1 MNDTVNKS
9 VDKAVDKATKKTA
22 NKAVDDTMN
31 SADYAP
37 PLRQKSR
44 QGLLYLVLV
53 MLSALILMP
62 FYIIVVL
69 ALSSPAEVFAWPP
82 VWFPAEPRW
91 QNFLE
96 VFQVT
101 AFGRAIFNTFIV
113 ASISTIGIVF
123 IDGLAGYAFAKLRFP
138 GRTVMF
144 LLILATLM
152 VPVHVTIIPLFI
164 MFRNFPLAGG
174 NNLWGQGGFGILN
187 TYPSLILPFLATA
200 YGTYLMREFMKM
212 LPDNLVEAARMD
224 GAHEFAIFWKIYLPL
239 ARPALAVIAMF
250 NFTAVWNEF
259 LVPLVMTSTA
269 DMRVI
274 QTALA
279 DFSDQETVRWT
290 LLMAAVLIS
299 IMPLLVMF
307 VIGQRHFV
315 RGVAL
320 SGTKG

>member
-1 MNDTVNKS
+1 MN
-9 VDKAVDKATKKTA
+9 VDYSSPVMRLT
-22 NKAVDDTMN
+22 
-31 SADYAP
+31 
-37 PLRQKSR
+37 RR
-44 QGLLYLVLV
+44 GLLYL
-53 MLSALILMP
+53 ALIGMSAIILAP
-62 FYIIVVL
+62 FYIVLVL
-69 ALSSPAEVFAWPP
+69 ALSRSAEVFAWPP
-82 VWFPAEPRW
+82 VWWPAVPQW

-96 VFQVT
+96 VFEVT
-101 AFGRAIFNTFIV
+101 AFGRAMWNTFVV
-113 ASISTIGIVF
+113 ASISTIGIVI
-123 IDGLAGYAFAKLRFP
+123 IDGLAGYAFAKMRFP
-138 GRTVMF
+138 GRTTMF
-144 LLILATLM
+144 MLILATLM

-164 MFRNFPLAGG
+164 MFRSFPLAGG
-174 NNLWGQGGFGILN
+174 NDIFGSGGFGILN

-279 DFSDQETVRWT
+279 DFADQETVRWT

-299 IMPLLVMF
+299 LIPLVLMF
-307 VIGQRHFV
+307 IVGQKHLI